1 MPTTNS
7 VFRPELGVLAYEYSL
22 GAAQQG
28 FIGRP
33 VLPVFE
39 TDLRAAQYPMI
50 PAEAILEMQDT
61 ARAPRAAYARG
72 DYSFES
78 AEYYC
83 REYGW
88 EEPLDDT
95 EAMLYRRYF
104 DAEVVAVQRATLMI
118 LRNEEKRV
126 VEATINNAGLPNGA
140 VAKAWSSYADADPL
154 ADINKAK
161 DHFRFSVGL
170 QPNAL
175 VLDMDILRHIS
186 MCDAVMDR
194 IKYSNPNALRGELTI
209 EQLKAYFGVANILVS
224 NAVYNSGPKGGDLKV
239 ETLWPRNKVMLA
251 CLSSGG
257 PDLREPCLGRT
268 FVWSE
273 DSGLLT
279 TESYREEQTRGTI
292 YRVRQNTDERLQF
305 VGAGYVLTG
314 VTE

>member
-28 FIGRP
+28 FIGRQ

-175 VLDMDILRHIS
+175 VLDVDILRHIS

-194 IKYSNPNALRGELTI
+194 IKYRNPHALRGELAALVHDFI
-209 EQLKAYFGVANILVS
+209 IRARVIAAAYQR
-224 NAVYNSGPKGGDLKV
+224 GDLKV

>member
-28 FIGRP
+28 FIGRQ

-61 ARAPRAAYARG
+61 ARAPRSAYARG

-140 VAKAWSSYADADPL
+140 VAKAWSSYADAIRWPTST
-154 ADINKAK
+154 
-161 DHFRFSVGL
+161 R
-170 QPNAL
+170 P
-175 VLDMDILRHIS
+175 RTIS
-186 MCDAVMDR
+186 DFPSACSPMPWSWMWTSCATSACAMR
-194 IKYSNPNALRGELTI
+194 SWIASNTAIPT
-209 EQLKAYFGVANILVS
+209 
-224 NAVYNSGPKGGDLKV
+224 
-239 ETLWPRNKVMLA
+239 
-251 CLSSGG
+251 
-257 PDLREPCLGRT
+257 PCAA
-268 FVWSE
+268 S
-273 DSGLLT
+273 
-279 TESYREEQTRGTI
+279 
-292 YRVRQNTDERLQF
+292 
-305 VGAGYVLTG
+305 
-314 VTE
+314 